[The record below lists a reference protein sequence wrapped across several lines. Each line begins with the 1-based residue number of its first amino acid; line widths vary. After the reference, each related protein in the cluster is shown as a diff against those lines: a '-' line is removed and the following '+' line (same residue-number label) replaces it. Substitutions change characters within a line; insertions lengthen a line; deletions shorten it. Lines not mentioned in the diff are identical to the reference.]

1 MGPDLPTMPEKIVF
15 APCGHVAEGALAS
28 ICIGRGECPDT
39 KPEEIDGL
47 VALAKVY
54 EIEVDQ

>member
-28 ICIGRGECPDT
+28 IWL
-39 KPEEIDGL
+39 EE
-47 VALAKVY
+47 ARNAY
-54 EIEVDQ
+54 EEH